1 MSHLG
6 EVIMD
11 SQKLAGVCATII
23 AVIVLAAA
31 FYFVPPTARVGTG
44 QVTPA
49 QPAEKTDLP
58 AARGPVVREV
68 PNGTVTPN
76 SAPAAP
82 GSRGPV
88 VREVPQ

>member
-1 MSHLG
+1 M
-6 EVIMD
+6 EVIVG

-31 FYFVPPTARVGTG
+31 FYYVPPTARFAPS

-49 QPAEKTDLP
+49 KPAEKTELP
-58 AARGPVVREV
+58 AARGPVVREI

-82 GSRGPV
+82 VIRGPV
-88 VREVPQ
+88 VREIPQ

>member
-1 MSHLG
+1 
-6 EVIMD
+6 MD

-31 FYFVPPTARVGTG
+31 FYYVPPTARFAPS

-49 QPAEKTDLP
+49 KPAEKAELP
-58 AARGPVVREV
+58 AVRGPVVREV

-76 SAPAAP
+76 STPAAP
-82 GSRGPV
+82 VIRGPV

>member
-1 MSHLG
+1 
-6 EVIMD
+6 MD

-31 FYFVPPTARVGTG
+31 FYFVPPTGRVAPNP
-44 QVTPA
+44 VTPA
-49 QPAEKTDLP
+49 RPAEQTGLP
-58 AARGPVVREV
+58 AVRGPVVREM
-68 PNGTVTPN
+68 PNGTVTPG

-82 GSRGPV
+82 GTRGPV

>member
-1 MSHLG
+1 
-6 EVIMD
+6 VN
-11 SQKLAGVCATII
+11 SQKLAGVFATII

-31 FYFVPPTARVGTG
+31 FYYVPPSARVASN
-44 QVTPA
+44 QVAPA
-49 QPAEKTDLP
+49 KPAEQTGLP

-68 PNGTVTPN
+68 PNGTVTPG

-82 GSRGPV
+82 VIKGPV